1 MMLPD
6 EVIDFVAEEYR
17 RLNVHLT
24 SITFAEFLES
34 WANGNGYKGVA

>member
-6 EVIDFVAEEYR
+6 ELIDFVAEEYR

-24 SITFAEFLES
+24 SIPFVVFLEA
-34 WANGNGYKGVA
+34 WAKGNGYKGVV